1 LLLRARVHK
10 GEVVELVFATDR
22 LHFVDPDSDDA
33 IAPVDP

>member
-1 LLLRARVHK
+1 V

-22 LHFVDPDSDDA
+22 LHFFDPDRDDA